1 MDYLD
6 SRIHIF
12 KYYKLILQK
21 QKKKILNLVCFFQN
35 SLDAWVHLSPSRIWS
50 RGMNW
55 SREICEFVSNLNNL
69 GWEIR
74 NQIGLHKTKPWPA
87 KFNKVHGLSRRIS
100 DFTYQKCLWI
110 SFEGVSVMLVLNI
123 FKKLFY

>member
-6 SRIHIF
+6 SRFHIF

-21 QKKKILNLVCFFQN
+21 KKKKILNLVCFFQN

-74 NQIGLHKTKPWPA
+74 NQIGLHKTKPWLLNLIKYMAFHAGFPISHT
-87 KFNKVHGLSRRIS
+87 KNVYGSRLSA
-100 DFTYQKCLWI
+100 FL
-110 SFEGVSVMLVLNI
+110 
-123 FKKLFY
+123 